1 MTLTASV
8 PTIRLLGR
16 AHQREAISFTVN
28 SSSMNEMAKA
38 FGHAKAASYL
48 CKRQVPFALAYAAL
62 FNRQPTL

>member
-8 PTIRLLGR
+8 TTIRMLGR
-16 AHQREAISFTVN
+16 AHQ
-28 SSSMNEMAKA
+28 MAKA

-62 FNRQPTL
+62 FNKQTTL